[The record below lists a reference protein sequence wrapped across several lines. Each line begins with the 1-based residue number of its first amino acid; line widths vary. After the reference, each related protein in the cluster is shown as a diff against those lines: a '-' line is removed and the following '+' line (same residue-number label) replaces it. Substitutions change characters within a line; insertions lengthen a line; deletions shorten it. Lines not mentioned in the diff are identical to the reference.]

1 MKKKMMTEYTIKI
14 VDDSTEVIKTE
25 FTLKDNSID
34 SLLVRIDSVLD
45 LMCIDQTK
53 YTAFIS

>member
-1 MKKKMMTEYTIKI
+1 MKKKMITEYTIKI
-14 VDDSTEVIKTE
+14 IDDSSDKIKTE

-34 SLLVRIDSVLD
+34 NLLIRIDSVLY